1 MIEMSSQKELNSASP
16 AAAAW
21 GQEFDAAA
29 IEAAAREAR
38 ARELARLIG
47 VAAGKVKTALN
58 AVFVAP
64 LARWRK
70 REALANELY
79 SLDERMLKDIG
90 LSRSEIPFIVSGDRV
105 ATPHQDNRPA
115 RAA

>member
-1 MIEMSSQKELNSASP
+1 MRNETYKNTASP
-16 AAAAW
+16 AAALW
-21 GQEFDAAA
+21 RQGLDAAA
-29 IEAAAREAR
+29 VEAAARELR
-38 ARELARLIG
+38 ARELARLVGLLVIK
-47 VAAGKVKTALN
+47 AKDAFA

-64 LARWRK
+64 LARWRR

-90 LSRSEIPFIVSGDRV
+90 LSRSEIPFIVAGKRV
-105 ATPHQDNRPA
+105 ATPHQDNSPA